1 MWFCERQIEHDFKF
15 LHFNQTFFATEVLT
29 TYPIKLEERMK
40 CNADAKAPP
49 KLILSWNAGFSQEN
63 LGGCP
68 DWNCKLIDDEDR
80 IGEADAVLFSN
91 EISDNV
97 QRKPDQYFIYYSQ
110 KYFPIDI
117 YGACGELKCPRRGNC
132 INDLN
137 EEYHFYIAFKNLIC
151 KDYVTEKL
159 WNQGYQYDIVPIVLK
174 RTLVEKLAPPNS
186 FIAAD
191 DFNTTKDLADYLH
204 YLMRNKSAYA

>member
-1 MWFCERQIEHDFKF
+1 MTRVNRKSKGAAWFVSNCMTSSKRE
-15 LHFNQTFFATEVLT
+15 LYVNQL
-29 TYPIKLEERMK
+29 K
-40 CNADAKAPP
+40 
-49 KLILSWNAGFSQEN
+49 
-63 LGGCP
+63 
-68 DWNCKLIDDEDR
+68 
-80 IGEADAVLFSN
+80 
-91 EISDNV
+91 
-97 QRKPDQYFIYYSQ
+97 

-117 YGACGELKCPRRGNC
+117 YGDCGELKCPPRGKC

-137 EEYHFYIAFKNLIC
+137 EEYHFYIAFENSIC

-191 DFNTTKDLADYLH
+191 DFETTKDLADHLH
-204 YLMRNKSAYA
+204 YLMRNKTAYAEYFNWRQDYKVVFLDGGIHDSLERPWGFCQVR